1 MTILDTMR
9 QALEDI
15 CGAKLCEINSM
26 SSRGEMLRLMD
37 KASAALR
44 LAIEQIEQAEQQE
57 PMEDTLYGWL
67 YEDKD
72 GFRQFTKTTDFC
84 MPVLELHR
92 GMAAANP
99 KNKLTPLYTAP
110 PQRQPLPDEVL
121 EALWE
126 ADTTSAED
134 CQSLY
139 FFKLVARLVEKQHG
153 IGGEA

>member
-110 PQRQPLPDEVL
+110 PQRQSLTDEQL
-121 EALWE
+121 AAIYAEKPRYHYPPICSTDIEFARAIEA
-126 ADTTSAED
+126 A
-134 CQSLY
+134 
-139 FFKLVARLVEKQHG
+139 HG